1 MISWENGCAS
11 VATPDFCVALEKP
24 VSLASVSLDLAIN
37 IYVAIK
43 NFQNASHLH
52 SPTESVKIANYTSS
66 DDQHKG
72 SPRTCGLQT
81 TGDQQ
86 LLCQTERGSWARPE
100 PVSKLTKAHRGP
112 RFSSSSFLCPSFP
125 LLSLFGC
132 KVSCSPDWP
141 QALAALVPTSH
152 ILN

>member
-66 DDQHKG
+66 DD
-72 SPRTCGLQT
+72 
-81 TGDQQ
+81 
-86 LLCQTERGSWARPE
+86 
-100 PVSKLTKAHRGP
+100 
-112 RFSSSSFLCPSFP
+112 
-125 LLSLFGC
+125 
-132 KVSCSPDWP
+132 
-141 QALAALVPTSH
+141 
-152 ILN
+152 